1 MGVAGA
7 DGQDVWVVR
16 RVVELRAAE
25 SGVAARDH
33 DNDSLT
39 PGRLCGVR
47 EWVEP
52 VVLNTVRPEGEVED
66 ADVQPIRVAVLDNPV
81 DSCDHLRDIG
91 STAPIR
97 NLDRHDSC
105 IGCDATEVLVVPGI
119 SPPPCGNVAPG
130 DDTGHVRAVAE
141 RIEVTK
147 VVLLG
152 LERQVWAIYQL
163 VGIVESFD
171 RRDAGVEDGDI
182 DPPTGVAPPP
192 ELAGPN
198 RADRV
203 EQRTIVV
210 HDVVA
215 VNAGKLDARIERD
228 LPHTTGAAQGRH
240 RRARKPSA
248 EPVDQF
254 NLTLHAATE
263 ARDGTLGAVTGAG
276 VLLDDD
282 RNGLTR
288 RGGRARRCTQREGHC
303 RSGDRCRHAPL
314 PSLSVSTSCRIHTV
328 VPRP

>member
-1 MGVAGA
+1 MTSNPTTGGDGIDAATADPETHDGLAGCDEVRVARAVTGARPGRHGVVTDRRRPMGVAGA

-16 RVVELRAAE
+16 RVVELRATE

-47 EWVEP
+47 ERVEP

-97 NLDRHDSC
+97 NLDRHDSR

-152 LERQVWAIYQL
+152 LERQVWAIHQL

-171 RRDAGVEDGDI
+171 R
-182 DPPTGVAPPP
+182 
-192 ELAGPN
+192 
-198 RADRV
+198 
-203 EQRTIVV
+203 
-210 HDVVA
+210 
-215 VNAGKLDARIERD
+215 
-228 LPHTTGAAQGRH
+228 
-240 RRARKPSA
+240 
-248 EPVDQF
+248 
-254 NLTLHAATE
+254 
-263 ARDGTLGAVTGAG
+263 
-276 VLLDDD
+276 
-282 RNGLTR
+282 
-288 RGGRARRCTQREGHC
+288 
-303 RSGDRCRHAPL
+303 
-314 PSLSVSTSCRIHTV
+314 
-328 VPRP
+328 